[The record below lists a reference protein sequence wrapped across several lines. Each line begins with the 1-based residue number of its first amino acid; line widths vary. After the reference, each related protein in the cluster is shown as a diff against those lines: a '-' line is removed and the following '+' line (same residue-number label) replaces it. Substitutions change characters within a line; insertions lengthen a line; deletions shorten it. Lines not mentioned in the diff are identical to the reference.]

1 MTFHESHIIQFSR
14 TTFNCVLAYNLFLF
28 SASTRFSFGATT
40 SAATATPGTTGG
52 FSLGVMPATQT
63 GGFSFGAASSG
74 GFNFGTPAA
83 TATSTTTPQTGG
95 FAFGSGTSTGIAFG
109 TPSTQPASS
118 GLKLGTTGM

>member
-1 MTFHESHIIQFSR
+1 M
-14 TTFNCVLAYNLFLF
+14 FLF

-52 FSLGVMPATQT
+52 FSLGATPATQT

-83 TATSTTTPQTGG
+83 TVTSTTTPQTGG
-95 FAFGSGTSTGIAFG
+95 FAFGSSGTSTGIAFG
-109 TPSTQPASS
+109 TPSTQQASS